1 MLKVVIDELK
11 QRLTGTSSKLRRY
24 EARTEQYIQGRM
36 FQTNQAKLF
45 ERLEM
50 ENRSNDIRL
59 GSQESL
65 TSWSGIWDQ
74 PVIHNDAAK
83 WLKKLETNNRNSEV
97 KKHQS

>member
-1 MLKVVIDELK
+1 MIDELK
-11 QRLTGTSSKLRRY
+11 QRLAGTSSKLRRY

-36 FQTNQAKLF
+36 FQTNQAKL
-45 ERLEM
+45 EIEM

-65 TSWSGIWDQ
+65 RFWSGIWDQ
-74 PVIHNDAAK
+74 PVIHNDAVK
-83 WLKKLETNNRNSEV
+83 WLKKVRETNNRNSEA

>member
-1 MLKVVIDELK
+1 MIDKLK
-11 QRLTGTSSKLRRY
+11 QRLAGTSSKLRRY

-36 FQTNQAKLF
+36 FQTNQAKL
-45 ERLEM
+45 EMEM

-65 TSWSGIWDQ
+65 RFWSGTWDQ
-74 PVIHNDAAK
+74 PVIHNDAVK
-83 WLKKLETNNRNSEV
+83 WLKKVRETNNRNSEA

>member
-1 MLKVVIDELK
+1 MIDELK
-11 QRLTGTSSKLRRY
+11 QRLAGTSSKLRRY

-36 FQTNQAKLF
+36 FQTNQAKL
-45 ERLEM
+45 EMEM

-65 TSWSGIWDQ
+65 RFWSGIWDQ
-74 PVIHNDAAK
+74 PVIHNDAVK
-83 WLKKLETNNRNSEV
+83 WLKKVRETDNRNSEA

>member
-1 MLKVVIDELK
+1 MIDELK
-11 QRLTGTSSKLRRY
+11 QRLAGTSSKLRRY

-36 FQTNQAKLF
+36 FQTNQAKL
-45 ERLEM
+45 EMEM

-65 TSWSGIWDQ
+65 RFWSGIWDQ
-74 PVIHNDAAK
+74 TVIHNDAAK
-83 WLKKLETNNRNSEV
+83 WLKKLETNNRNSEA

>member
-1 MLKVVIDELK
+1 MIDELK
-11 QRLTGTSSKLRRY
+11 QRLAGTSSKLRRY

-36 FQTNQAKLF
+36 FQTNQAKL
-45 ERLEM
+45 EMEM

-65 TSWSGIWDQ
+65 RFWSGIWDE
-74 PVIHNDAAK
+74 PVIHNDAVK
-83 WLKKLETNNRNSEV
+83 WLKKVRETNNRNSEA

>member
-1 MLKVVIDELK
+1 MIDELK
-11 QRLTGTSSKLRRY
+11 QRLAGASSKRRRY

-36 FQTNQAKLF
+36 FQTNQAKL
-45 ERLEM
+45 EMEM

-65 TSWSGIWDQ
+65 RFWSGIWDK
-74 PVIHNDAAK
+74 PVIHNDAVK
-83 WLKKLETNNRNSEV
+83 WLKKVRETNNRNSEA

>member
-1 MLKVVIDELK
+1 MIDKLK
-11 QRLTGTSSKLRRY
+11 QRLAGTSSKLRRY

-36 FQTNQAKLF
+36 FQTNQAKL
-45 ERLEM
+45 EMEM

-65 TSWSGIWDQ
+65 RFWSGIWDQ
-74 PVIHNDAAK
+74 PVIHNDAVK
-83 WLKKLETNNRNSEV
+83 WLKKVRETNNRNSEA

>member
-1 MLKVVIDELK
+1 MIDELK
-11 QRLTGTSSKLRRY
+11 QRLAGTSSKLRRY

-36 FQTNQAKLF
+36 FQTNQAKL
-45 ERLEM
+45 EMEM

-65 TSWSGIWDQ
+65 RFWSGIWDQ
-74 PVIHNDAAK
+74 PVIHNDAVK
-83 WLKKLETNNRNSEV
+83 WLKKVRETYNRNSEA

>member
-1 MLKVVIDELK
+1 MIDELK
-11 QRLTGTSSKLRRY
+11 QRLAGTSSKLRRY

-36 FQTNQAKLF
+36 FQTNQAKL
-45 ERLEM
+45 EMEM

-65 TSWSGIWDQ
+65 RFWSGIWDQ
-74 PVIHNDAAK
+74 PVIHNDAVK
-83 WLKKLETNNRNSEV
+83 WLKKVRETNNRNSEA

>member
-1 MLKVVIDELK
+1 MIDELK
-11 QRLTGTSSKLRRY
+11 QRLAGTSSKRRRY

-36 FQTNQAKLF
+36 FQTNQAKL
-45 ERLEM
+45 EMEM

-65 TSWSGIWDQ
+65 RFWSGIWDQ
-74 PVIHNDAAK
+74 PVIHNDAVK
-83 WLKKLETNNRNSEV
+83 WLKKVRETNNRNSEA